1 MGDHAIPRGWWSTK
15 IPDGW
20 PIPIST
26 FRLEHDSIMI
36 PPPRPFATNSRIIN
50 PFSKGPFTLK
60 SLPGNAERTERLGN
74 PWLKKWMF
82 LWLYNL
88 LYMICIIIHR
98 KDDIFTSPCDATVPF
113 WRGFWWKK
121 PPKTRKNAW
130 KKRDI
135 GGIPLQNCMFSVCFC
150 SYLSTLSSP
159 IFFRPF
165 LASGRPL

>member
-1 MGDHAIPRGWWSTK
+1 MVNENPGWVTYSHIHVPLGTWFHNDAPSWDIRDQLPNT
-15 IPDGW
+15 
-20 PIPIST
+20 
-26 FRLEHDSIMI
+26 
-36 PPPRPFATNSRIIN
+36 IN
-50 PFSKGPFTLK
+50 PLSKGPFTLK

-88 LYMICIIIHR
+88 LYMIYIIIHR
-98 KDDIFTSPCDATVPF
+98 KDDIFTAPCDATVPF

-121 PPKTRKNAW
+121 SPKTRKNAW